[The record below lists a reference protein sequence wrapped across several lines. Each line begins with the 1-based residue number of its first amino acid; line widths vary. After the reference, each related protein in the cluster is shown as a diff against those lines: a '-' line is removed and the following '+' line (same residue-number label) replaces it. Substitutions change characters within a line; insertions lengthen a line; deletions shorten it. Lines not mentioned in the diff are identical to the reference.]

1 MSSTYRG
8 ILEPTKNGTGIVREK
23 SLTFAQRPSDPY
35 VKLGVIRQYRL
46 RPGVEIEGEL
56 RPGKRG
62 VQIKT
67 VNEVNGLS
75 AEQWREV
82 TEFSEL
88 TVISPTERLVLET
101 GKDDVSMRVVDLICP
116 IGKGQRALIV
126 SPPRAG
132 KTVLMQQMAN
142 SIATNYPEVD
152 IVVLLVD
159 ERPEEV
165 TEMRRGVQGEVFASC
180 NDHPASSHVRL
191 AKLATEYAK
200 RRVEAGRDVVMFL
213 DSITRLG
220 RAFNSFQRG
229 TGRTLTGGIDA
240 GALEIP
246 RAIFG
251 SARNIEDGGS
261 LTIIA
266 TALVETGSRMDDF
279 IFEEFKGTGNMELVL
294 NRDLANQRIFPAI
307 NVAESGTRKEHLL
320 LGDDTP
326 RHHAL
331 IRHLNEMKPREAM
344 ETLLGAIGRSKS
356 NAELLRSM
364 SIR

>member
-1 MSSTYRG
+1 V
-8 ILEPTKNGTGIVREK
+8 LEPAKNGIAMVRQK
-23 SLTFAQRPSDPY
+23 SLTFAPQRSDPS
-35 VKLGVIRQYRL
+35 VKLGVVRQYRL
-46 RPGVEIEGEL
+46 RSGVEIEGEL

-62 VQIKT
+62 VQIKE
-67 VNEVNGLS
+67 VNEINGHS
-75 AEQWREV
+75 PDEWREV

-88 TVISPTERLVLET
+88 IVVNPDERLVLET

-142 SIATNYPEVD
+142 SISTNHPDVD
-152 IVVLLVD
+152 IIVLLVD

-165 TEMRRGVQGEVFASC
+165 TDMRRGVQGEVFASC
-180 NDHPASSHVRL
+180 NDHPPARHVRL
-191 AKLATEYAK
+191 AKLVSEYAK
-200 RRVEAGRDVVMFL
+200 RKVEGGRDVVMFL

-220 RAFNSFQRG
+220 RAFNNCQRG
-229 TGRTLTGGIDA
+229 TGRTMSGGIDA

-251 SARNIEDGGS
+251 SARNIEGGGS
-261 LTIIA
+261 LSIIA
-266 TALVETGSRMDDF
+266 TALVETNSRMDDF
-279 IFEEFKGTGNMELVL
+279 IFEEFKGTGNMELIL

-307 NVAESGTRKEHLL
+307 NVPESGTRNEHLL
-320 LGDDTP
+320 LKEDTP

-331 IRHLNEMKPREAM
+331 IRHLNDMRPREAM
-344 ETLLGAIGRSKS
+344 DALLGAIGRSRS
-356 NAELLRSM
+356 NAEMLSTMAVR
-364 SIR
+364 